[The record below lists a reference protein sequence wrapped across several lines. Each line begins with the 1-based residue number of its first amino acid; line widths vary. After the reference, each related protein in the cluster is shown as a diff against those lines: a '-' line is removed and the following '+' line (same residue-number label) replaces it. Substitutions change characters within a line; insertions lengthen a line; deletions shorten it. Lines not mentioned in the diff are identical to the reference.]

1 MAINTVSTSNQL
13 NTPETSDGIQLGSS
27 ATTSKFAFYGATPVV
42 QPTNASQAAVTVLTD
57 TSGGTAHLDTG
68 IQALTA
74 SYNSGILANAI
85 STLALAAINNA
96 KLTNQLRAD
105 LVTLGLIKGS

>member
-1 MAINTVSTSNQL
+1 MNTSTDTMKTY
-13 NTPETSDGIQLGSS
+13 TPQTSGGRETGQS
-27 ATTSKFAFYGATPVV
+27 ATDKIGFYGTTPVT

-68 IQALTA
+68 LQALT
-74 SYNSGILANAI
+74 STYNSGILANAL
-85 STLALAAINNA
+85 SSLALAAINNA
-96 KLTNQLRAD
+96 ALTNRLRAD